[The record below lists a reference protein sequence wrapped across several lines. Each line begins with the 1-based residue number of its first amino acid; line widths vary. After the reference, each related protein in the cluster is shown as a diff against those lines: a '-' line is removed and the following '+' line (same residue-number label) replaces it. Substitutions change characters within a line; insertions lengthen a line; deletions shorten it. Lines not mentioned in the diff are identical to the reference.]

1 MVTDVDALKKKVAKE
16 FTSLL
21 CEIRKGYKL
30 DYEFILEEISFIDLI
45 QHNEI
50 DKKLSLIALQYYL
63 NNKWQRQY

>member
-30 DYEFILEEISFIDLI
+30 DYELILEEISFIDLI
-45 QHNEI
+45 QNNEI
-50 DKKLSLIALQYYL
+50 DGKLSLIAL
-63 NNKWQRQY
+63 

>member
-1 MVTDVDALKKKVAKE
+1 MIKKLEVMVTDVDALKRKVARE
-16 FTSLL
+16 FTGLL

-50 DKKLSLIALQYYL
+50 DKKLSLIAL
-63 NNKWQRQY
+63 